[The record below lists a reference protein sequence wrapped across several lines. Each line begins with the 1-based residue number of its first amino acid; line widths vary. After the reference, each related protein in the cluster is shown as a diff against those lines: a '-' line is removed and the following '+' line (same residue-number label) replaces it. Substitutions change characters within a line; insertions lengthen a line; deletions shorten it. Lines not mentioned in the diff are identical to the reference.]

1 MTMRV
6 KLVATAM
13 ATVLLLGAGALA
25 GCNKSEKAKRKMAR
39 MAGGPGSEELRPRG
53 GAVVQIPAPS
63 VIGVPEAPTVM
74 GVAGASALDLGTPEK
89 TLTAVFDAAR
99 TGDTHNLLSLCA
111 ADGDGDVKQIC
122 AMTAQHP
129 EWAEFAK
136 VFKDGK
142 ITAPAAIVG
151 NEATV
156 EFSFGEG
163 GTEHETMQFTNVDGK
178 WLLSGF

>member
-1 MTMRV
+1 MKLLMTMM
-6 KLVATAM
+6 L
-13 ATVLLLGAGALA
+13 TVLLGAGAVS
-25 GCNKSEKAKRKMAR
+25 GCKKADKEKRKMAR
-39 MAGGPGSEELRPRG
+39 MSSGPASEETNPLGGPRP
-53 GAVVQIPAPS
+53 QIPAPS

-74 GVAGASALDLGTPEK
+74 GVAGASALDLSTPEK

-99 TGDTHNLLSLCA
+99 TGDTSKLISLCS

-142 ITAPAAIVG
+142 VTAPAAITG

-156 EFSFGEG
+156 EFSFGPG
-163 GTEHETMQFTNVDGK
+163 GTEKETMQFTNVDGK

>member
-1 MTMRV
+1 MRLKLLATMTV
-6 KLVATAM
+6 
-13 ATVLLLGAGALA
+13 VLLGVGLAAGCKKAAKEKPHRAIMPSGAGPTRVELVP
-25 GCNKSEKAKRKMAR
+25 
-39 MAGGPGSEELRPRG
+39 GGDAPG
-53 GAVVQIPAPS
+53 AA
-63 VIGVPEAPTVM
+63 APTVM
-74 GVAGASALDLGTPEK
+74 GVPEPPTAMPVAGANQLDLSSPEK

-99 TGDTHNLLSLCA
+99 SGDAGKLISLCS

-122 AMTAQHP
+122 AMTPQHP

-136 VFKDGK
+136 IFKDGK
-142 ITAPAAIVG
+142 ITAPAAITG

-163 GTEHETMQFTNVDGK
+163 GTEKETMQLTNVGGK